1 MYIKAIKLERKK
13 LMIFAAV
20 IAMAAAVAAFA
31 LTAGKGSGASVQASG
46 KASISLKGET
56 AKQRSEFLHSFGWEV
71 SEDPTEITE
80 VLIPTEFDKTYEQYN
95 VLQKKQGFDL
105 SRYRGKRVKMWTY
118 AVTNYPGET
127 GGVHATLLIYDGEII
142 GGDISSDEQNK
153 FTHGFEPQ
161 S

>member
-13 LMIFAAV
+13 LIMFAAL
-20 IAMAAAVAAFA
+20 IATVAAVAAFVIQA
-31 LTAGKGSGASVQASG
+31 AKGSDGSIQTAGKAAASV
-46 KASISLKGET
+46 KGET
-56 AKQRSEFLHSFGWEV
+56 AEQRAEFLKSFGWEI
-71 SEDPTEITE
+71 SEDPTEIAE

-105 SRYRGKRVKMWTY
+105 SKYMGKRVKMWTY
-118 AVTNYPGET
+118 TVTNYPGDV
-127 GGVHATLLIYDGEII
+127 GGVHATLLICGGEII